1 MIYLKNVCKA
11 YGKQEV
17 LKYFTFAVEK
27 GERIA
32 LMGRSGA
39 GKTTILELIAGLQRA
54 DSGKVELPRDLKI
67 GMVFQEDRLIETLT
81 AAANCRLAAAK
92 GTDAAQVEAMLDRLG
107 IGGELSKKPVSELSG
122 GERRRA
128 AIARALLAE
137 ADVFILDEP
146 FKGIDAATLPSVIK
160 EVSAAAEGK
169 TLILVTH
176 TRAEAEA
183 LGCRIVE
190 I

>member
-1 MIYLKNVCKA
+1 MIYLRNVCKA
-11 YGKQEV
+11 YGKQVV
-17 LKYFTFAVEK
+17 LKYFTFTVEK
-27 GERIA
+27 GEKIA
-32 LMGRSGA
+32 VMGRSGA

-54 DSGKVELPRDLKI
+54 DSGKVELPRDIKI
-67 GMVFQEDRLIETLT
+67 GMVFQEDRLIETLN
-81 AAANCRLAAAK
+81 AVANCRLAAAK
-92 GTDAAQVEAMLDRLG
+92 GADAVQVEAMLDRLG
-107 IGGELSKKPVSELSG
+107 IGEELSKKPVSELSG

-176 TRAEAEA
+176 SHAEAKA